1 MRLLRRLSLVF
12 LFVAFGAGIWFPA
25 SAQQEQS
32 ASQPVSTSVKSSSS
46 VPQTP
51 RSAKY
56 PKGESSSNLPT
67 TPPPP
72 QKPPALVDP
81 AGPTISL
88 QTSETL
94 FDVAVALNSC
104 GYDEGLDRSLPIRQR
119 IRGLVNQ
126 ALLASETAREDHD
139 KLCTF
144 IVQHKLMGSE
154 HDLAQYISLALYV
167 TPPPDLA
174 LSVDEGDMPPEATQ
188 VSDIL
193 PLLKSFVKDIDLHG
207 IWVTNRHSYD
217 ELVNSLHDPLTKMI
231 VSTNA
236 YLKMPASTYDGRR
249 FLVVLE
255 PLLTPGQVNARIYGT
270 DYVVVASPSADGAIP
285 MVDVRHTYLHYEIE
299 PLLFSRAT
307 AMDRLLP
314 FLKTV
319 RDAPLDFTYK
329 SDIVSLV
336 IECLIKSV
344 EARTMDTGVPVYKAP
359 DSIRRSDAEKVDRER
374 NAYQQKVD
382 AIREQAVRKSM
393 SQGFVLTQYFYNRLI
408 AFEHAPESLKE
419 SIGEMVYGMDVSS
432 EVNRA
437 RQVDF
442 VGQGQSDI
450 VRRVPRQLRGL
461 ELAEVRLSS
470 GDLKG
475 AADLAHKALADH
487 TADTAWAN
495 FILARV
501 SAFSGDADD
510 AVKGFQETLRLSK
523 DPRMLA
529 WSHIYLGR
537 IHDLSDDRDEA
548 VAEYKAAL
556 SVRDGQQDTK
566 RAAEQGLKKP
576 YAIPNHPAQQQENEG
591 KPQQP
596 PTQP

>member
-1 MRLLRRLSLVF
+1 MRLLRRLSLVS
-12 LFVAFGAGIWFPA
+12 LFVAFLAGTWFPA

-32 ASQPVSTSVKSSSS
+32 ASQPTSTSIRSSSS
-46 VPQTP
+46 VPQTSSSGRP
-51 RSAKY
+51 A
-56 PKGESSSNLPT
+56 KGESSSNPPT
-67 TPPPP
+67 TPPPQ

-81 AGPTISL
+81 AGPAISL

-104 GYDEGLDRSLPIRQR
+104 GYDDGLDRSQPIRKH
-119 IRGLVNQ
+119 IRDLVNQ
-126 ALLASETAREDHD
+126 ALLSSEKVREDHD
-139 KLCTF
+139 KVCTF
-144 IVQHKLMGSE
+144 IAQHRLMGSE
-154 HDLAQYISLALYV
+154 RDLAQYISLALYV

-174 LSVDEGDMPPEATQ
+174 LSVEQGEMPPEATQ

-193 PLLKSFVKDIDLHG
+193 PLLKSFVNDIDLHG

-217 ELVNSLHDPLTKMI
+217 ELVNSLHDPLTRMI

-255 PLLTPGQVNARIYGT
+255 PLLSPGQVNARIYGT
-270 DYVVVASPSADGAIP
+270 DYVVVASPDTNGAIP
-285 MVDVRHTYLHYEIE
+285 MTDVRHTYLHYEIE
-299 PLLFSRAT
+299 PLLYSRAT

-319 RDAPLDFTYK
+319 RDAPLDFTYR

-359 DSIRRSDAEKVDRER
+359 DNIRRSDLEKVDRER

-382 AIREQAVRKSM
+382 AIREQAVKKSM
-393 SQGFVLTQYFYNRLI
+393 SQGFVLTQYFYDRLI
-408 AFEHAPESLKE
+408 AFERAPESLKE
-419 SIGEMVYGMDVSS
+419 SVGEMVYGMDVSS
-432 EVNRA
+432 ELHRA
-437 RQVDF
+437 RDVDF
-442 VGQGQSDI
+442 VKENQSDV

-461 ELAEVRLSS
+461 DLAEVKLSS
-470 GDLKG
+470 GDLAG
-475 AADLAHKALADH
+475 AADLAKKALADH

-501 SAFSGDADD
+501 AAFSGRADD
-510 AVKGFQETLRLSK
+510 AMKGFQETLRTSK

-537 IHDLSDDRDEA
+537 IHDLSDEREEA

-576 YAIPNHPAQQQENEG
+576 YSIPSQPAQQQQDGG

-596 PTQP
+596 SSQP